1 MTNLNPHPQNQWWLM
16 CKVMP
21 AIFPSFKLERGH
33 ALIFHFKCS
42 RLMVGYL
49 LKQSLKLISKCPW
62 SYPSSYTHTYSLS
75 NRGGA
80 ILIASGPGHM
90 GKQSYRAWNPA
101 LSHGSSYR
109 EELKNQGM
117 RLLSF
122 DKHMYNVLSH
132 FFFHFYTKTLWG
144 ALETKANSQ

>member
-1 MTNLNPHPQNQWWLM
+1 MFKIDGGIFIKTESETHI
-16 CKVMP
+16 KMP
-21 AIFPSFKLERGH
+21 
-33 ALIFHFKCS
+33 LIIS
-42 RLMVGYL
+42 L
-49 LKQSLKLISKCPW
+49 LLH
-62 SYPSSYTHTYSLS
+62 THTYSLS

-132 FFFHFYTKTLWG
+132 FFFHFYTKTL
-144 ALETKANSQ
+144 